1 MPLTVVRLRLF
12 TCSLIFIFLLSGCG
26 RFGGLSKTM
35 EANYLKYRIEY
46 MDKMAG
52 DIPTRF
58 LPAQMDSYYTKH
70 FVLTRIEGLFN
81 QFSLIQ
87 IADLKRKRVTTL
99 LNFFGNR
106 VFYKGTHGE
115 LPAGIKELEQME
127 YRFTGD
133 TSVIG
138 GLNSERIEIDTGK
151 EQFDI
156 YITRDFSVRQ
166 PNIVTPY
173 HTIDSPL
180 TDFPIQLSK
189 LKMHLSCIGFE
200 SKTVESELFKVPENY
215 RSVSRLEMEEII
227 NSLFTKE

>member
-1 MPLTVVRLRLF
+1 MD
-12 TCSLIFIFLLSGCG
+12 
-26 RFGGLSKTM
+26 
-35 EANYLKYRIEY
+35 ANYVKYKIEY
-46 MDKMAG
+46 LDKMAG

-87 IADLKRKRVTTL
+87 IADLKRKRVTTM

-106 VFYKGTHGE
+106 VFYKGNQGE
-115 LPAGIKELEQME
+115 LPAGIKELKQME
-127 YRFTGD
+127 YRFTGEK
-133 TSVIG
+133 SVIG
-138 GLNSERIEIDTGK
+138 GLNSERIEIGTGK
-151 EQFDI
+151 DQVDI
-156 YITRDFSVRQ
+156 FVTEDFSVRQ

-173 HTIDSPL
+173 HIIDAPL
-180 TDFPIQLSK
+180 TDFPIQVSM
-189 LKMHLSCIGFE
+189 LKMRLSCIGFE

-227 NSLFTKE
+227 NSLFTKD

>member
-1 MPLTVVRLRLF
+1 
-12 TCSLIFIFLLSGCG
+12 
-26 RFGGLSKTM
+26 M
-35 EANYLKYRIEY
+35 EANYVKYKIAY
-46 MDKMAG
+46 LDKMAG

-70 FVLTRIEGLFN
+70 YVLTRIEGLFN

-106 VFYKGTHGE
+106 VYYKGDQGE
-115 LPAGIKELEQME
+115 LPAGVKELGQIE
-127 YRFTGD
+127 YRFTGE

-138 GLNSERIEIDTGK
+138 GLNSERIEIGTGK
-151 EQFDI
+151 DRFDI
-156 YITRDFSVRQ
+156 YVTEDFSVRQ

-173 HTIDSPL
+173 HTIDATL
-180 TDFPIQLSK
+180 TDFPIQLSM
-189 LKMHLSCIGFE
+189 LKMRLSCIGFE
-200 SKTVESELFKVPENY
+200 SKTVESKLFKVPENY

>member
-1 MPLTVVRLRLF
+1 MVRLRLF
-12 TCSLIFIFLLSGCG
+12 TCFLIYLFLLSGCG
-26 RFGGLSKTM
+26 RFGQLSKSVD
-35 EANYLKYRIEY
+35 ANYVKYKIEY
-46 MDKMAG
+46 LDKMAG

-58 LPAQMDSYYTKH
+58 LPSQMDSYYTKH
-70 FVLTRIEGLFN
+70 HVLTRIEGLFN

-87 IADLKRKRVTTL
+87 IADLKRKRVTTM

-106 VFYKGTHGE
+106 VFYRGDQGE
-115 LPAGIKELEQME
+115 LPAGIIELKQME
-127 YRFTGD
+127 YRFTGE

-138 GLNSERIEIDTGK
+138 GLNSERIEIGTGK
-151 EQFDI
+151 DQFDI
-156 YITRDFSVRQ
+156 YVTDDFSVRQ

-173 HTIDSPL
+173 HTIDAPL
-180 TDFPIQLSK
+180 TEFPIQLSM
-189 LKMHLSCIGFE
+189 LKMRLSCIGFE

>member
-1 MPLTVVRLRLF
+1 
-12 TCSLIFIFLLSGCG
+12 
-26 RFGGLSKTM
+26 M
-35 EANYLKYRIEY
+35 EASYVKYKITYL
-46 MDKMAG
+46 DKMAG

-70 FVLTRIEGLFN
+70 YVLTRIEGLFN

-106 VFYKGTHGE
+106 VYYKGDQGE
-115 LPAGIKELEQME
+115 LPAGVKDLGQIE
-127 YRFTGD
+127 YQFTGE

-138 GLNSERIEIDTGK
+138 GLNSERIEIGSGK
-151 EQFDI
+151 DKFDI
-156 YITRDFSVRQ
+156 YVTKDFSVRQ

-173 HTIDSPL
+173 QTIDAPL
-180 TDFPIQLSK
+180 TDFPIQLSM
-189 LKMHLSCIGFE
+189 LKMRLTCMSFE

-227 NSLFTKE
+227 NSLFTKD

>member
-1 MPLTVVRLRLF
+1 MKYKIT
-12 TCSLIFIFLLSGCG
+12 
-26 RFGGLSKTM
+26 
-35 EANYLKYRIEY
+35 YL
-46 MDKMAG
+46 DKMAG

-70 FVLTRIEGLFN
+70 YVLTRIEGLFN

-106 VFYKGTHGE
+106 VYYKGDQGE
-115 LPAGIKELEQME
+115 LPAGVKELGQIE
-127 YRFTGD
+127 YRFTGE

-138 GLNSERIEIDTGK
+138 GLKSERIEIGTGK
-151 EQFDI
+151 DKFDI
-156 YITRDFSVRQ
+156 YVTKDFSVRQ

-173 HTIDSPL
+173 QTIDATL
-180 TDFPIQLSK
+180 TDFPIQLSM

-200 SKTVESELFKVPENY
+200 SKTVESELFKVPDNY

-227 NSLFTKE
+227 NSLFTKD